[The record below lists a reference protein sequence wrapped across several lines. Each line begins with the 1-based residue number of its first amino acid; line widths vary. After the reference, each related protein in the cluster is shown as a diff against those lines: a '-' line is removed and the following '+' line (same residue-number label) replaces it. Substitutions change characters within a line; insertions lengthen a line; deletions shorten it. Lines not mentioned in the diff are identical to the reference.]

1 MAAKDVQ
8 FGNEVR
14 QKMVSGVNTL
24 ANAVRVTLGPKG
36 RNVVVDRA
44 FGGPHIT
51 KDGVTVAKEIELKD
65 KFENMGAQMVKEV
78 ASKTN
83 DVAGDGT
90 TTATV
95 LAQAIVAEGM
105 KYVTAGMNP
114 TDLKRGID
122 KAVAALVEE
131 LKNIAKPCDTSK
143 EIAQVGSISAN
154 SDEQVGAII
163 AEAMEK
169 VGKEGVITVEDGKS
183 LENELDVVEGMQ
195 FDRGYLSPYFIND
208 AEKQIAALDNP
219 FVLLFDKK
227 ISNIRDLL
235 PVLEQVAKASR
246 PLLIIAEDVEG
257 EALATLVVNNI
268 RGILKTVAVKAPGF
282 GDRRKAMLQD
292 IAILTGGVVISEE
305 VGLSLEKATLD
316 DLGQAK
322 RIEIGKENTTII
334 DGFGDAAQIEA
345 RVAEIRQQIETA
357 TSDYDKEKLQE
368 RVAKLAGG
376 VAVIKVGAATEVEMK
391 EKKDRVEDALHATRA
406 AVEEGVVAGGGVAL
420 LRAYQAIIQKI
431 KPDAKELSE
440 TTSKLKVILSE
451 HLMLTNNDQLAGALI
466 ICKAIESPLRQIVAN
481 AGGEPSVVVNKVLEG
496 KGNYGYNAGSG
507 EYGDMIEMGVLDPAK
522 VTRSALQHAASI
534 AGLMLTT
541 DCMIAE
547 IPEEKPA
554 MPDMGGMG
562 GMGGMM

>member
-1 MAAKDVQ
+1 MAAKEVQ
-8 FGNEVR
+8 FGTEVR

-292 IAILTGGVVISEE
+292 IAILTGGTVIAEE
-305 VGLSLEKATLD
+305 VGLSLEKATLE

-420 LRAYQAIIQKI
+420 LRARAALENLHTGNADQ
-431 KPDAKELSE
+431 DAGVQIVLRA
-440 TTSKLKVILSE
+440 V
-451 HLMLTNNDQLAGALI
+451 
-466 ICKAIESPLRQIVAN
+466 ESPLRQIVAN